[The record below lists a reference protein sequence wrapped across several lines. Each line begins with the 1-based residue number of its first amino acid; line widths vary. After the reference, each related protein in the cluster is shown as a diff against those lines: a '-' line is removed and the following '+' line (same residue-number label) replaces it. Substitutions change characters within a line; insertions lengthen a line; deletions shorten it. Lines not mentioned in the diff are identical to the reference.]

1 MTILGDWNLQKS
13 NARMYLLTLYREL
26 REVLES
32 DLLLNEK
39 EHLFCRTHRN
49 DIVERSWLV
58 RPDLYKIGS
67 YDLTGPTHPREGKG
81 EARLLSYLNE
91 LGEILEYSKHRAEL
105 LAAVHDVAAVMDL
118 DLPIS
123 EDSGLKRCGA
133 RKDEFKGQD
142 WLVILSRDTVSFSPI
157 RSPGGGWLLI
167 SPLTN
172 TEKVRWVL
180 RNGDLD
186 FNVISRGVVE

>member
-1 MTILGDWNLQKS
+1 MS
-13 NARMYLLTLYREL
+13 
-26 REVLES
+26 
-32 DLLLNEK
+32 
-39 EHLFCRTHRN
+39 
-49 DIVERSWLV
+49 
-58 RPDLYKIGS
+58 
-67 YDLTGPTHPREGKG
+67 
-81 EARLLSYLNE
+81 NE
-91 LGEILEYSKHRAEL
+91 LLILNGISRKGRNRVQEL
-105 LAAVHDVAAVMDL
+105 
-118 DLPIS
+118 
-123 EDSGLKRCGA
+123 
-133 RKDEFKGQD
+133 GQD

>member
-81 EARLLSYLNE
+81 EARLLSYLDE
-91 LGEILEYSKHRAEL
+91 LGEMLEYSKHRAEL

-133 RKDEFKGQD
+133 RKDEFKKH
-142 WLVILSRDTVSFSPI
+142 VPRLSAAFKALRLEPSISIGSPE
-157 RSPGGGWLLI
+157 GGYFWDCYSHQQWII
-167 SPLTN
+167 SLKACA
-172 TEKVRWVL
+172 ERA
-180 RNGDLD
+180 
-186 FNVISRGVVE
+186 